1 MAHPLQ
7 GCGKACNVS
16 KLHLYLMLME
26 GVLGSRKKE
35 GEEKGPM
42 RKWKED
48 EPKRKRDRGP
58 GRDTERERQ
67 SGGS

>member
-1 MAHPLQ
+1 
-7 GCGKACNVS
+7 
-16 KLHLYLMLME
+16 MLME

-48 EPKRKRDRGP
+48 EGKRKRDRGP
-58 GRDTERERQ
+58 GRDTERERE